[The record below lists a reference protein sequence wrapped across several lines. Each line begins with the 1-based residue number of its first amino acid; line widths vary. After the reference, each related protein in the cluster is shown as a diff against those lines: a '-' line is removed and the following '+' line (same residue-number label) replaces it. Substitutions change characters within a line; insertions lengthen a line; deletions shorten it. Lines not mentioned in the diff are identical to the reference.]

1 MRLAADET
9 SASDIHGRL
18 SQLEGLDI
26 ILISVKASASAPFS
40 DLLDEIVNKY
50 LGGTNMSRLRTL
62 RMDHVRVEDFALVQ
76 KLLFACPA
84 LDLLEISSTG
94 SSGTLFLAQIGQ
106 HKLHISMLNQSFR

>member
-1 MRLAADET
+1 MRLASDET
-9 SASDIHGRL
+9 SVSDIHGRL

-26 ILISVKASASAPFS
+26 TLISVTAPFS

-50 LGGTNMSRLRTL
+50 LRGTNMSRLRTL

-84 LDLLEISSTG
+84 LDLLEISWTG
-94 SSGTLFLAQIGQ
+94 SSGTFFLARIGQ
-106 HKLHISMLNQSFR
+106 HKLHIQILNQSFQ